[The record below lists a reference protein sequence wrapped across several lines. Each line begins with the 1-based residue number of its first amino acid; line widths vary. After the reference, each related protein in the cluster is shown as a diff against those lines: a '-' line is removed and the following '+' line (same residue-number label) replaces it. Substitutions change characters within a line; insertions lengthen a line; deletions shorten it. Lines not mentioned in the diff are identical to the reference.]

1 MQQTSFRSD
10 QVFFPFLVVEELY
23 PPTSGRRR
31 KVFKLRYTL
40 AGPDIE
46 VEKIKVDL
54 LFWHWTLKLNPK
66 YDIYL
71 ETRCQF
77 RQHFTCA
84 LLVQKCFAQL
94 FSSYVLALGKVQ
106 KRFRTKNEHVKC

>member
-23 PPTSGRRR
+23 PPTSERRR

-84 LLVQKCFAQL
+84 LRSFSLVTFWIWEKYKSTFVQKMR
-94 FSSYVLALGKVQ
+94 V
-106 KRFRTKNEHVKC
+106 